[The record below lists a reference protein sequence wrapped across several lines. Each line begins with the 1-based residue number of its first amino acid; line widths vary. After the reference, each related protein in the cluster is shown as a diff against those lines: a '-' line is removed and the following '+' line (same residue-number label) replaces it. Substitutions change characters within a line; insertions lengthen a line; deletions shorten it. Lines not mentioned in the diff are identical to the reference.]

1 MMDARPYTRPEAGEY
16 LITAVQ
22 YDNATT
28 TMHVL
33 AAMPVAILDGKQ
45 AAGWNGDNPYYQNQN
60 KDVTISF
67 TGVDTVAYALIK
79 DGARYGL
86 SMTVDTAELAKQPI
100 PVTTADI
107 IEVLKA
113 IAGSASPVTYTLTV
127 DGVPTNVNT
136 DSGFAIAEGY
146 GCSGY
151 ASASSVTV
159 TAATLKE
166 LNPGTYS
173 LYAMGV
179 KGNKVIAIDE
189 KTITVAA
196 AAPAPQPTHT
206 SFGGSGSGS
215 SKTTTSPAT
224 ESVGTGSLTT
234 STDGVMSNAAR
245 VAATD
250 GVASLFVPEGVTAL
264 DRYGEPLAEIS
275 IQPAAADV
283 VPGVPAGALFQFAG
297 LTYETGPDGATF
309 DPAITL
315 TFNIPDDLWDSLD
328 LTTEQLTVK
337 WYNPETGY
345 WEDVQTAFSPETR
358 TVRAT
363 ITHFSIYALFTES
376 IAPTTPVETVVTT
389 PASEV
394 PPAEGLPTT
403 MIIFAVIIVVIIAAG
418 VYLFVVKKE

>member
-1 MMDARPYTRPEAGEY
+1 
-16 LITAVQ
+16 
-22 YDNATT
+22 
-28 TMHVL
+28 
-33 AAMPVAILDGKQ
+33 
-45 AAGWNGDNPYYQNQN
+45 
-60 KDVTISF
+60 
-67 TGVDTVAYALIK
+67 
-79 DGARYGL
+79 
-86 SMTVDTAELAKQPI
+86 
-100 PVTTADI
+100 TTADM
-107 IEVLKA
+107 IEVLRA
-113 IAGSASPVTYTLTV
+113 IAGSASPITYTLTV

-136 DSGFAIAEGY
+136 DSGFAIAKGY

-179 KGNKVIAIDE
+179 KGNKIIAIDE

-196 AAPAPQPTHT
+196 AAPTPQPTRT

-215 SKTTTSPAT
+215 SKTTTPSTT

-234 STDGVMSNAAR
+234 STDGVMSGAAR

-250 GVASLFVPEGVTAL
+250 GVASLFVPDGVTAL
-264 DRYGEPLAEIS
+264 DRDGGPLAEIS
-275 IQPAAADV
+275 IQPAAAES
-283 VPGVPAGALFQFAG
+283 VPNVPAGALFQFAG
-297 LTYETGPDGATF
+297 YTYEAGPDGATF

-315 TFNIPDDLWDSLD
+315 TFNLPDDFWESLD
-328 LTTEQLTVK
+328 LATEQLTVK
-337 WYNPETGY
+337 WYNAETGY

-363 ITHFSIYALFTES
+363 ITHFSLYALFTES
-376 IAPTTPVETVVTT
+376 ITATTPVDTVATT
-389 PASEV
+389 PAGEA
-394 PPAEGLPTT
+394 PAAEGLPTT
-403 MIIFAVIIVVIIAAG
+403 MIIFAVIIVIIIAAG